1 MIFPLLFTLVFARFL
16 ENKFTNSFVLEY
28 LAIPISAERVVLL
41 NIMLKRTM
49 HKNLM
54 ASRTQDDW
62 LNDVLCRIGR
72 MRRDERLV
80 QTYRDCKWI
89 KDAVNHKQDM
99 EHIMRSPCK
108 HKWLIFADVLQT
120 RTEAI
125 LMQSLNAI
133 LPGAIH
139 ALTFEIP
146 VPSEIRRA
154 IGKRKTEYPHY
165 GLLNA
170 DLLEVRPMMQ
180 QVLLRKAIKVWARL
194 CIFYEQQFV
203 FDNPIGFMDVEVL
216 NVLLV
221 EGYREYMPLVKLI
234 GHKLQRIRMAL
245 EELRAQP
252 SDSIKKIV
260 AGYLQLMVWA
270 IRERDTAKYYCDSLA
285 CLEVEIKQVLGFDL
299 DDLNSFPTQPIQFIN
314 RPL

>member
-1 MIFPLLFTLVFARFL
+1 
-16 ENKFTNSFVLEY
+16 
-28 LAIPISAERVVLL
+28 
-41 NIMLKRTM
+41 
-49 HKNLM
+49 
-54 ASRTQDDW
+54 
-62 LNDVLCRIGR
+62 
-72 MRRDERLV
+72 
-80 QTYRDCKWI
+80 
-89 KDAVNHKQDM
+89 M

-146 VPSEIRRA
+146 VPTEIRRA

-180 QVLLRKAIKVWARL
+180 QVLLRKAFKVWARL
-194 CIFYEQQFV
+194 CIYLQQFV
-203 FDNPIGFMDVEVL
+203 FDSSIGFMDVEVL
-216 NVLLV
+216 NALLV
-221 EGYREYMPLVKLI
+221 EGYMEYMPLVKLVS
-234 GHKLQRIRMAL
+234 HKLHRIRMAL
-245 EELRAQP
+245 EEFEAPL
-252 SDSIKKIV
+252 SDLTKKIV

-270 IRERDTAKYYCDSLA
+270 IREQDTAKYYCDSLA